1 MTHSESCS
9 ADLIQVITDILTRRE
24 IKRVTLDSDPMMGG
38 SLTKPEVALWP
49 GSLTK
54 ASASTLIRA
63 AVLLPLFCKDGL
75 YHCLFT
81 RRTDKVKRHKGE
93 ISFPGGI
100 YDQSDKDLKA
110 TALREAQEEIG
121 VNPQDVQLLGGLDEV
136 MTMTDFVVS
145 PFVGLI
151 PFPYPFV
158 LSSEEIAE
166 IIILPLSGF
175 LKQGVLTEEDWTYQ
189 DGTAK
194 VYTYHC
200 GRHVIWGATAKILR
214 QFLSLIPAERIRR

>member
-9 ADLIQVITDILTRRE
+9 ADLIHVVTDILSRRE
-24 IKRVTLDSDPMMGG
+24 VKRVALDSGPMMIGG
-38 SLTKPEVALWP
+38 SLTKPKVAPWP
-49 GSLTK
+49 GSPS
-54 ASASTLIRA
+54 ASALIRA

-93 ISFPGGI
+93 ISFPGGM
-100 YDQSDKDLKA
+100 YDQADKDLEA

-175 LKQGVLTEEDWTYQ
+175 LKRGVLTEEDWTYQ
-189 DGTAK
+189 DRTAK